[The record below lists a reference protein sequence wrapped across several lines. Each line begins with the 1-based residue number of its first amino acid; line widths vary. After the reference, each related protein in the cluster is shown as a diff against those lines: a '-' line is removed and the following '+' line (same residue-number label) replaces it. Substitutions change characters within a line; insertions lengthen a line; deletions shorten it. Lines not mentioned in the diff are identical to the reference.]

1 MTIKLAVIA
10 SLLLRRRRG
19 NLYFWESRKKGDCFL
34 SLVMTRRWCR
44 FAPSSDNAE
53 DRELEGVP
61 NVMELYTL
69 FPNPFLFAIIY
80 AIFGEQRS

>member
-1 MTIKLAVIA
+1 MAISVSNPIGFESELAKPI
-10 SLLLRRRRG
+10 SIFG
-19 NLYFWESRKKGDCFL
+19 GFKKKRDCFL

-80 AIFGEQRS
+80 SIFGEQRS

>member
-1 MTIKLAVIA
+1 VAISIL
-10 SLLLRRRRG
+10 G
-19 NLYFWESRKKGDCFL
+19 ESRKKGDCFL

-61 NVMELYTL
+61 NVMELYIYLTIAPL
-69 FPNPFLFAIIY
+69 FVNLY
-80 AIFGEQRS
+80 